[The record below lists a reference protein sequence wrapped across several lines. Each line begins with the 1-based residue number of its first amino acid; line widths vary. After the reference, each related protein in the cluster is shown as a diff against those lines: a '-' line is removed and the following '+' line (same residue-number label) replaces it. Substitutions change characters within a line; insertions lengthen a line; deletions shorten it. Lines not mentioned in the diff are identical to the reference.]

1 MNQNYKEILSEI
13 TTFIFDIDGVL
24 TDGRIHVLP
33 DGRAVRNMST
43 HDSFAIQLAIKKG
56 LRVAVI
62 SGGSGLG
69 VSEILRHLGVVDL
82 YLNSSVKIEAYED
95 FKACYQLSDREICYM
110 GDDLPDYEV
119 MCRVRLAVCPYN
131 AAPEIRALSG
141 YVSPR
146 TGGNGCVRDI
156 LEQTLRV
163 RGWWNDAQARSW

>member
-1 MNQNYKEILSEI
+1 MEKNYKEILSEI
-13 TTFIFDIDGVL
+13 STFVFDIDGVL
-24 TDGRIHVLP
+24 TDGRIQILP
-33 DGRAVRNMST
+33 DGRAVRNMTT
-43 HDSFAIQLAIKKG
+43 HDSFAIQLAIKRG

-82 YLNSSVKIEAYED
+82 YLNTPIKIHAYED
-95 FKACYQLSDREICYM
+95 LKACYQLNDYEICYM

-119 MCRVRLAVCPYN
+119 MSRVRLAVCPHN
-131 AAPEIRALSG
+131 AAPEIRAISD
-141 YVSPR
+141 YVSPK

-163 RGWWNDAQARSW
+163 RGWWNDTQSRAW